1 MPCGFDGFNAGDSC
15 GSFTKTTGILMKK
28 RRSIFAIT
36 LFGYAFLY
44 IPLVSLIIFSFNASK
59 NVSTWTGF
67 SLQWYATLFQN
78 DQIISAFWNSLTV
91 ALFASTLSVVLG
103 LLASLVIVKT
113 SQFFGR
119 NIFKGLVSAPLVMP
133 EVLLGLSF
141 LLLFVSME
149 DMIGWPK
156 TGSLATITL
165 AHTTIALAYVTAILT
180 AQLANVDEALT
191 EAAMDLG
198 ASPFKAFFVITIPI
212 IFPALMGGWLL
223 AFVLS
228 FDDVVIASFVAGP
241 ESTTLPM
248 MIFSSIRFGVTPEIN
263 ALATLLIFVIAG
275 LIFVVGFLNQRQKNF
290 LKTPTSQEEDLA
302 EDL

>member
-1 MPCGFDGFNAGDSC
+1 
-15 GSFTKTTGILMKK
+15 MKQ
-28 RRSIFAIT
+28 RRSVFIIT

-67 SLQWYATLFQN
+67 SLQWYKSLFHN
-78 DQIISAFWNSLTV
+78 SQIISAFWNSLTV

-103 LLASLVIVKT
+103 LLASLVIVKI
-113 SQFFGR
+113 SQFLGR

-141 LLLFVSME
+141 LLLFVSLE
-149 DMIGWPK
+149 DVIGWPK
-156 TGSLATITL
+156 TGSLTTITL

-180 AQLANVDEALT
+180 AQLANVDESLT
-191 EAAMDLG
+191 EAALDLG
-198 ASPFKAFFVITIPI
+198 ASPFKAFFVITLPI

-275 LIFVVGFLNQRQKNF
+275 LIFVVGFLNQRQKTF
-290 LKTPTSQEEDLA
+290 LKVRTQQEEDID
-302 EDL
+302 EDA

>member
-1 MPCGFDGFNAGDSC
+1 
-15 GSFTKTTGILMKK
+15 MKK
-28 RRSIFAIT
+28 SRSIFSVVV
-36 LFGYAFLY
+36 FGYAFLY
-44 IPLVSLIIFSFNASK
+44 IPLISLIIFSFNASK
-59 NVSTWTGF
+59 NVSVWTGF
-67 SLQWYATLFQN
+67 SLQWYKELFHN
-78 DQIISAFWNSLTV
+78 SQIISAFWNSLTV
-91 ALFASTLSVVLG
+91 ALFASTLSVTLG

-113 SQFFGR
+113 SQFLGR

-141 LLLFVSME
+141 LLLFVSLE
-149 DMIGWPK
+149 DLIGWPT
-156 TGSLATITL
+156 TGSLTTIAL

-180 AQLANVDEALT
+180 AQLGNVDESLT
-191 EAAMDLG
+191 EAALDLG
-198 ASPFKAFFVITIPI
+198 ASPLKAFFVITLPI

-248 MIFSSIRFGVTPEIN
+248 MIFSSIRFGVSPEIN
-263 ALATLLIFVIAG
+263 ALATLIIFVIAG

-290 LKTPTSQEEDLA
+290 LKAEPISEEEL
-302 EDL
+302 EEE